1 MPDLG
6 DNTRDDTA
14 AIFRPLIDSPQTMDK
29 KQIQDLVADYSI
41 ETTVRESARIERYA
55 DLVRAGTQLYIPHVP
70 GTEPHET
77 IALAARLRR
86 EGMEPVPH
94 IVARRTASAAFLDDY
109 LARFVGEAGVQRV
122 LVVAG
127 DIPEAVGE
135 FESALQILE
144 GGFIEKHG
152 IKRVGVAGHPEGHK
166 DVSDPVLR
174 DAIVRK
180 NAYAD
185 KTGAD
190 VQIVTQF
197 VFLPEPVIEWEK
209 ATGAINHLPVRVGL
223 PGLATLKTLLKYA
236 IDCGAGPS
244 LAAVSR
250 HATNLTKL
258 VTVSAP
264 DEVIVGLAAYR
275 AQQPHTRL
283 RGVHFF
289 PFGGLKR
296 TAEWLAKIAQGDF
309 ALTNKGGFEVA

>member
-1 MPDLG
+1 
-6 DNTRDDTA
+6 
-14 AIFRPLIDSPQTMDK
+14 MDK
-29 KQIQDLVADYSI
+29 QHIQALVANYSI

-55 DLVRAGTQLYIPHVP
+55 DMVRPGTELYIPHVP

-77 IALAARLRR
+77 VALAARLRK

-94 IVARRTASAAFLDDY
+94 IVARRQESAAALDDW
-109 LARFVGEAGVQRV
+109 LARFVGEAGVRQV

-127 DIPEAVGE
+127 DIAQPVGE

-144 GGFIEKHG
+144 RGFIEKHG
-152 IKRVGVAGHPEGHK
+152 IKKVGVAGHPEGHK

-180 NAYAD
+180 NEYAA
-185 KTGAD
+185 KTGSD
-190 VQIVTQF
+190 VYIVTQF
-197 VFLPEPVIEWEK
+197 VFLPTPVINWE
-209 ATGAINHLPVRVGL
+209 ASTGDVNRLPFKVGL

-244 LAAVSR
+244 LAAVSK

-264 DEVIVGLAAYR
+264 DEVVVGLATYR
-275 AQQPHTRL
+275 QQHPETRMQ
-283 RGVHFF
+283 GVHFF

-296 TAEWLAKIAQGDF
+296 TAEWLAKIARGEF
-309 ALTNKGGFEVA
+309 ELTNKGGFDVA

>member
-1 MPDLG
+1 
-6 DNTRDDTA
+6 
-14 AIFRPLIDSPQTMDK
+14 MDK
-29 KQIQDLVADYSI
+29 EQIQDLVANYSI

-55 DLVRAGTQLYIPHVP
+55 DLVRPGTELYIPHVP
-70 GTEPHET
+70 GTAPQET
-77 IALAARLRR
+77 VALAARLRK

-94 IVARRTASAAFLDDY
+94 IVARRIESAAALDDW
-109 LARFVGEAGVQRV
+109 LARFVDEAGVQQV

-127 DIPEAVGE
+127 DIAQPVGE
-135 FESALQILE
+135 FQSALQILE

-152 IKRVGVAGHPEGHK
+152 IRKVGVAGHPEGHK
-166 DVSDPVLR
+166 DVSEPVLR
-174 DAIVRK
+174 DALVRK
-180 NAYAD
+180 NAYAN

-190 VQIVTQF
+190 VYIVTQF
-197 VFLPEPVIEWEK
+197 VFLPAPIIEWE
-209 ATGAINHLPVRVGL
+209 ASYGGVNRLPYKVGL

-264 DEVIVGLAAYR
+264 DELIVSLAGYR
-275 AQQPHTRL
+275 QQQPQTRL
-283 RGVHFF
+283 QGVHFF

-296 TAEWLAKIAQGDF
+296 TAEWLAKIAQGEF
-309 ALTNKGGFEVA
+309 ELTSKGGIEVA

>member
-1 MPDLG
+1 
-6 DNTRDDTA
+6 
-14 AIFRPLIDSPQTMDK
+14 MDK
-29 KQIQDLVADYSI
+29 QLIQDLVANYSI

-55 DLVRAGTQLYIPHVP
+55 DMVRAGTELYIPHVP

-77 IALAARLRR
+77 VALAARLRK

-94 IVARRTASAAFLDDY
+94 IVARRQESAAALDDW
-109 LARFVGEAGVQRV
+109 LARFVGEAGVRQV

-127 DIPEAVGE
+127 DIAQPIGE

-144 GGFIEKHG
+144 RGFIEKHG
-152 IKRVGVAGHPEGHK
+152 IKKVGVAGHPEGHK
-166 DVSDPVLR
+166 DVSDAVLR

-180 NAYAD
+180 NAYAA
-185 KTGAD
+185 KTGSD
-190 VQIVTQF
+190 VYIVTQF
-197 VFLPEPVIEWEK
+197 VFLPAPVIAWESSNGDVNK
-209 ATGAINHLPVRVGL
+209 LPFKVGL

-244 LAAVSR
+244 LAAVSK

-264 DEVIVGLAAYR
+264 DEVIVSLAGYR
-275 AQQPHTRL
+275 QQQPQTRL
-283 RGVHFF
+283 QGVHFF

-296 TAEWLAKIAQGDF
+296 TAEWLAKIAQGEF
-309 ALTNKGGFEVA
+309 ELTSKGGFDVA

>member
-1 MPDLG
+1 
-6 DNTRDDTA
+6 
-14 AIFRPLIDSPQTMDK
+14 MDK
-29 KQIQDLVADYSI
+29 QQIQALVANYSI
-41 ETTVRESARIERYA
+41 ETTVRESSRIERYG
-55 DLVRAGTQLYIPHVP
+55 DLVRPGTELYIPHVP

-77 IALAARLRR
+77 VALAARLRK

-94 IVARRTASAAFLDDY
+94 IVARRQQSAAALDDW
-109 LARFVGEAGVQRV
+109 LARFVGEAGVRQV

-127 DIPEAVGE
+127 DIAQPIGE

-144 GGFIEKHG
+144 RGFIEKHG
-152 IKRVGVAGHPEGHK
+152 IRKVGVAGHPEGHK

-180 NAYAD
+180 NAYAS
-185 KTGAD
+185 KTGSD
-190 VQIVTQF
+190 VYIVTQF
-197 VFLPEPVIEWEK
+197 VFLPAPVIAWESSNGDVNK
-209 ATGAINHLPVRVGL
+209 LPFKVGL

-244 LAAVSR
+244 LAAVSK

-264 DEVIVGLAAYR
+264 DEVVVGLASYR
-275 AQQPHTRL
+275 EQHPETRL
-283 RGVHFF
+283 SGVHFF

-296 TAEWLAKIAQGDF
+296 TAEWLAKIARGEF
-309 ALTNKGGFEVA
+309 ELTNKGGFDVN

>member
-1 MPDLG
+1 
-6 DNTRDDTA
+6 
-14 AIFRPLIDSPQTMDK
+14 
-29 KQIQDLVADYSI
+29 
-41 ETTVRESARIERYA
+41 
-55 DLVRAGTQLYIPHVP
+55 
-70 GTEPHET
+70 
-77 IALAARLRR
+77 
-86 EGMEPVPH
+86 
-94 IVARRTASAAFLDDY
+94 VARRTESASFLKDY

-127 DIPEAVGE
+127 DIAQPVGE

-144 GGFIEKHG
+144 GGFIENAG
-152 IKRVGVAGHPEGHK
+152 IKKVGVAGHPEGHK

-174 DAIVRK
+174 DAIIRK

-197 VFLPEPVIEWEK
+197 VFLPAPVIEWE
-209 ATGAINHLPVRVGL
+209 AANGAINHLPVRIGL

-244 LAAVSR
+244 LAAVSK

-264 DEVIVGLAAYR
+264 DELIVGLATYR
-275 AQQPHTRL
+275 EQQPQTRI

-296 TAEWLAKIAQGDF
+296 TAEWLAKIAQGQF
-309 ALTNKGGFEVA
+309 ELTGKGGFDTV

>member
-1 MPDLG
+1 
-6 DNTRDDTA
+6 
-14 AIFRPLIDSPQTMDK
+14 MDK
-29 KQIQDLVADYSI
+29 QLIQDLVANYSI

-55 DLVRAGTQLYIPHVP
+55 DMVRAGTELYIPHVP

-77 IALAARLRR
+77 VALAARLRK

-94 IVARRTASAAFLDDY
+94 IVARRQESAAALDDW
-109 LARFVGEAGVQRV
+109 LARFVGEAGVRQV

-127 DIPEAVGE
+127 DIAQPIGE

-144 GGFIEKHG
+144 RGFIEKHG
-152 IKRVGVAGHPEGHK
+152 IKKVGVAGHPEGHK
-166 DVSDPVLR
+166 DVSDAVLR

-180 NAYAD
+180 NAYAA
-185 KTGAD
+185 KTGSD
-190 VQIVTQF
+190 VYIVTQF
-197 VFLPEPVIEWEK
+197 VFLPAPVIAWESSNGDVNK
-209 ATGAINHLPVRVGL
+209 LPFKVGL

-244 LAAVSR
+244 LAAVSK

-264 DEVIVGLAAYR
+264 DEVIVSLAGYR
-275 AQQPHTRL
+275 QQQPQTRL
-283 RGVHFF
+283 QGVHFF

-296 TAEWLAKIAQGDF
+296 TAEWLGKIAQGEF
-309 ALTNKGGFEVA
+309 ELTSKGGFDVA

>member
-1 MPDLG
+1 
-6 DNTRDDTA
+6 
-14 AIFRPLIDSPQTMDK
+14 MDK
-29 KQIQDLVADYSI
+29 QQIQDLVANYSI

-55 DLVRAGTQLYIPHVP
+55 DMVRPGTELYIPHVP

-77 IALAARLRR
+77 VALAARLRK

-94 IVARRTASAAFLDDY
+94 IVARRQESAAALDDW
-109 LARFVGEAGVQRV
+109 LARFVGEAGVRQV

-127 DIPEAVGE
+127 DIAQPVGE

-144 GGFIEKHG
+144 RGFIEKHG
-152 IKRVGVAGHPEGHK
+152 IRKVGVAGHPEGHK
-166 DVSDPVLR
+166 DVSDSVLR

-180 NAYAD
+180 NEYAA
-185 KTGAD
+185 KTGSD
-190 VQIVTQF
+190 VYIVTQF
-197 VFLPEPVIEWEK
+197 VFLPTPVVSWE
-209 ATGAINHLPVRVGL
+209 ASTAAINRLPFKVGL

-244 LAAVSR
+244 LAAVSK

-264 DEVIVGLAAYR
+264 DELIVGLANYR
-275 AQQPHTRL
+275 HQQPQTRL
-283 RGVHFF
+283 QGVHFF

-296 TAEWLAKIAQGDF
+296 TAEWLAKIARGEF
-309 ALTNKGGFEVA
+309 ELTSKGGLDVA

>member
-1 MPDLG
+1 
-6 DNTRDDTA
+6 
-14 AIFRPLIDSPQTMDK
+14 MDK
-29 KQIQDLVADYSI
+29 QQIQALVANYSI

-55 DLVRAGTQLYIPHVP
+55 DMVRPGTELYIPHVP

-77 IALAARLRR
+77 VALAARLRK

-94 IVARRTASAAFLDDY
+94 IVARRQESAAALDDW
-109 LARFVGEAGVQRV
+109 LARFVGEAGVRQV

-127 DIPEAVGE
+127 DIAQPVGE

-144 GGFIEKHG
+144 RGFIEKHG
-152 IKRVGVAGHPEGHK
+152 IKKVGVAGHPEGHK

-174 DAIVRK
+174 DAILRK
-180 NAYAD
+180 NEYAA
-185 KTGAD
+185 KTGSD
-190 VQIVTQF
+190 VYIVTQF
-197 VFLPEPVIEWEK
+197 VFLPTPVINWE
-209 ATGAINHLPVRVGL
+209 ASTGDVNRLPFKVGL

-244 LAAVSR
+244 LAAVSK

-264 DEVIVGLAAYR
+264 DEVVVGLATYR
-275 AQQPHTRL
+275 QQHPETRMQ
-283 RGVHFF
+283 GVHFF

-296 TAEWLAKIAQGDF
+296 TAEWLAKIARGEF
-309 ALTNKGGFEVA
+309 ELTNKGGFDVA

>member
-1 MPDLG
+1 
-6 DNTRDDTA
+6 
-14 AIFRPLIDSPQTMDK
+14 MDK
-29 KQIQDLVADYSI
+29 REIQDLLSDYSI
-41 ETTVRESARIERYA
+41 ETTVRESARIERYG
-55 DLVRAGTQLYIPHVP
+55 DLVRPGTQLYIPHVP

-77 IALAARLRR
+77 IALAARLRK

-94 IVARRTASAAFLDDY
+94 IVARRTESASFLDDY
-109 LARFVGEAGVQRV
+109 LARFVGEAGVERV

-127 DIPEAVGE
+127 DIPQPVGQ

-144 GGFIEKHG
+144 GGFLERHG
-152 IKRVGVAGHPEGHK
+152 IKKLGVAGHPEGHK

-190 VQIVTQF
+190 VQIITQF

-209 ATGAINHLPVRVGL
+209 ATAGINHLPLRVGL

-264 DEVIVGLAAYR
+264 DEVVVGLVKYR
-275 AQQPHTRL
+275 AQNPQSRL

-296 TAEWLAKIAQGDF
+296 TAEWLAKIAQGQF
-309 ALTNKGGFEVA
+309 ELTSKGGIEVA

>member
-1 MPDLG
+1 
-6 DNTRDDTA
+6 
-14 AIFRPLIDSPQTMDK
+14 MDK
-29 KQIQDLVADYSI
+29 QQIQDLVANYSI

-55 DLVRAGTQLYIPHVP
+55 DMVRPGTELYIPHVP

-77 IALAARLRR
+77 VALAARLRK

-94 IVARRTASAAFLDDY
+94 IVARRQESAAAHDDR
-109 LARFVGEAGVQRV
+109 LARFVGEAGVRQV

-127 DIPEAVGE
+127 DIAQPVGE

-144 GGFIEKHG
+144 RGFIEKHG
-152 IKRVGVAGHPEGHK
+152 IRKVGVAGHPEGHK

-180 NAYAD
+180 NEYAA
-185 KTGAD
+185 KTGSD
-190 VQIVTQF
+190 VYIVTQF
-197 VFLPEPVIEWEK
+197 VFLPAPVINWE
-209 ATGAINHLPVRVGL
+209 ASTGDVNRLPFKVGL

-244 LAAVSR
+244 LAAVSK

-264 DEVIVGLAAYR
+264 DELIVGLANYR
-275 AQQPHTRL
+275 QQQPRTRL
-283 RGVHFF
+283 QGVHFF

-296 TAEWLAKIAQGDF
+296 TAEWLAKIAKGEF
-309 ALTNKGGFEVA
+309 ELTSKGGFDVA

>member
-1 MPDLG
+1 
-6 DNTRDDTA
+6 
-14 AIFRPLIDSPQTMDK
+14 MDK
-29 KQIQDLVADYSI
+29 QQIQDLVANYSI
-41 ETTVRESARIERYA
+41 ETTVRESSRIERYG
-55 DLVRAGTQLYIPHVP
+55 DLVRPGTELYIPHVP

-77 IALAARLRR
+77 VALAARLRK

-94 IVARRTASAAFLDDY
+94 IVARRQESAAALDDW
-109 LARFVGEAGVQRV
+109 LARFVGEAGVRQG

-127 DIPEAVGE
+127 DIAQPVGE

-144 GGFIEKHG
+144 RGFIEKHG
-152 IKRVGVAGHPEGHK
+152 ITKVGVAGHPEGHK

-180 NAYAD
+180 NTYAS
-185 KTGAD
+185 KTGSD
-190 VQIVTQF
+190 VYIVTQF
-197 VFLPEPVIEWEK
+197 VFLPAPVIAWESSNADVNK
-209 ATGAINHLPVRVGL
+209 LPFKVGL

-244 LAAVSR
+244 LAAVSK

-264 DEVIVGLAAYR
+264 DEVVVGLANYR
-275 AQQPHTRL
+275 QQHPQTRL
-283 RGVHFF
+283 SGVHFF

-296 TAEWLAKIAQGDF
+296 TAEWLAKIARGEF
-309 ALTNKGGFEVA
+309 ELTNKGGLDVA

>member
-1 MPDLG
+1 
-6 DNTRDDTA
+6 
-14 AIFRPLIDSPQTMDK
+14 
-29 KQIQDLVADYSI
+29 
-41 ETTVRESARIERYA
+41 
-55 DLVRAGTQLYIPHVP
+55 
-70 GTEPHET
+70 
-77 IALAARLRR
+77 
-86 EGMEPVPH
+86 MEPVPH
-94 IVARRTASAAFLDDY
+94 IVARRTESAAFLDDY
-109 LARFVGEAGVQRV
+109 LGRFVGEAGVERV

-127 DIPEAVGE
+127 DIPQAIGP

-144 GGFIEKHG
+144 GGFLEKRG
-152 IKRVGVAGHPEGHK
+152 IRKIGVAGHPEGHK
-166 DVSDPVLR
+166 DVSDPALR

-209 ATGAINHLPVRVGL
+209 ATGSINHLPFRVGL

-264 DEVIVGLAAYR
+264 DELIVGLAQYR
-275 AQQPHTRL
+275 QQQPQSRL

-296 TAEWLAKIAQGDF
+296 TAEWLAKIAQGQF
-309 ALTNKGGFEVA
+309 EITGKGGIEIA

>member
-1 MPDLG
+1 
-6 DNTRDDTA
+6 
-14 AIFRPLIDSPQTMDK
+14 MDK
-29 KQIQDLVADYSI
+29 KQIQDLVSNYSI
-41 ETTVRESARIERYA
+41 ETTVRESARIERYG
-55 DLVRAGTQLYIPHVP
+55 DMVRPGTELYIPHVP

-77 IALAARLRR
+77 VALAARLRK

-94 IVARRTASAAFLDDY
+94 IVARRQESAAALDDW
-109 LARFVGEAGVQRV
+109 LARFVGEAGVKQV

-127 DIPEAVGE
+127 DIAQRVGE
-135 FESALQILE
+135 FDSALQILE

-152 IKRVGVAGHPEGHK
+152 IKKVGVAGHPEGHK

-180 NAYAD
+180 NAYAA

-190 VQIVTQF
+190 VYIVTQF
-197 VFLPEPVIEWEK
+197 VFLPTPVINWE
-209 ATGAINHLPVRVGL
+209 ASTRDVNRLPFKVGL

-244 LAAVSR
+244 LAAVSK

-264 DEVIVGLAAYR
+264 DEVVVGLASYK
-275 AQQPHTRL
+275 QDHPETRL
-283 RGVHFF
+283 QGVHFF

-296 TAEWLAKIAQGDF
+296 TAEWLAKIARGEF
-309 ALTNKGGFEVA
+309 ELTNKGGFDVS